1 MTPDASATLEKPF
14 EGCSPFDRQSVG
26 TRKAVYVS
34 GDPDPKRLSV
44 RYWVR
49 DADQHVLGRAHFGP
63 HTQGPPLHAHGGSM
77 AALLDEAMGISA
89 WVSGHPV
96 LAAELTLRF
105 RKSLPLNTVPEFHAW
120 VERVEGRRV
129 HTKAVLVAENGDRY
143 ADASGLFMV
152 LSSERM
158 ETMKKL
164 FFASEDP

>member
-1 MTPDASATLEKPF
+1 MTPDASARLEMPF
-14 EGCSPFDRQSVG
+14 EGCSPFDRESVG

-34 GDPDPKRLSV
+34 GDPDPDRLVV

-49 DADQHVLGRAHFGP
+49 ESDQHVFGRAHFGP

-77 AALLDEAMGISA
+77 AALLDEAMGICA

-120 VERVEGRRV
+120 VEKVDGRRV
-129 HTKAVLVAENGDRY
+129 HTKAVLVDEQGNRY

-158 ETMKKL
+158 EKMKKL
-164 FFASEDP
+164 FYASEDA